1 MPVQVGDSFP
11 AVSLP
16 KHEGG
21 TLDLNDFRGRKNL
34 VLFFFPKANTPG

>member
-11 AVSLP
+11 AFSAP

-21 TLDLNDFRGRKNL
+21 TLDLSQYRGKKNL
-34 VLFFFPKANTPG
+34 VIFFFPKANTPG